1 MYFYRIGNK
10 TCISFTERRNLQ
22 PATGEERK
30 TPEVFLFDRKGDKA
44 RASFAVT
51 DVSLLQQESEGAFWL
66 SEGKLKEAA
75 AQSKVQAESLPEE
88 VQEAVRSGK
97 LMAINAEHPQ
107 SLEILQGEKRFD
119 FREGAPKKHVHI
131 LALGDVGSHLLTGL
145 HLLGGDCIS
154 DIGIYDI
161 EEKNMKRWEFEV
173 NQIAY
178 PWDYDRLPAVHLVRE
193 ENLFDCDVFIF
204 VASAGI
210 PPVDSGVQDVRMV
223 QLEKNK
229 AIITTYARLARE
241 RGFRGLFCEV
251 ADPVDPLAQAAYYA
265 SNTNDQGVF
274 DGKGLLPEQIQ
285 GYGLGV
291 MNARAAYY
299 ARKDPRFSS
308 FLIQGRAFGPHG
320 QELVIA
326 NSIAAYDDALSGEL
340 TEKVVGANLEMRS
353 LGFKPFVAPAYS
365 SGAISILETL
375 RGKWHYGSVFFGGI
389 YMGVKNR
396 YTSCGLEHEIL
407 PLPDALYARIAAA
420 EAALHAV

>member
-1 MYFYRIGNK
+1 MYFYRIENK
-10 TCISFTERRNLQ
+10 TCVSFTERNNLQ

-30 TPEVFLFDRKGDKA
+30 NPEVFLFDRKGEKA

-51 DVSLLQQESEGAFWL
+51 NEDLMRQTEEGAFWL
-66 SEGKLKEAA
+66 SETKLKEKAVGGS
-75 AQSKVQAESLPEE
+75 AQGESLPEE
-88 VQEAVRSGK
+88 VRAAVSAGK
-97 LMAINAEHPQ
+97 LTAINAEHPQ
-107 SLEILQGEKRFD
+107 SLEVLRGEKQFD
-119 FREGAPKKHVHI
+119 FREGAAKKHVHI

-145 HLLGGDCIS
+145 HLLGGDCIA
-154 DIGIYDI
+154 DIGICDI
-161 EEKNMKRWEFEV
+161 DEKNIKRWEFEI

-178 PWDYDRLPAVHLVRE
+178 PWDYDRLPAVHVVE
-193 ENLFDCDVFIF
+193 KENLFDCDVFIF

-210 PPVDSGVQDVRMV
+210 PPVGSEVKDVRMV

-229 AIITTYARLARE
+229 AIITEYAKMARE
-241 RGFRGLFCEV
+241 KHFKGLFCEV

-265 SNTNDQGVF
+265 SNTNESGVF
-274 DGKGLLPEQIQ
+274 DGQGLLPEQIQ

-299 ARKDPRFSS
+299 ARKDARFAP
-308 FLIQGRAFGPHG
+308 FFTQGRAFGPHG
-320 QELVIA
+320 KELVIA
-326 NSIAAYDDALSGEL
+326 TSVANYDDALSKEL
-340 TEKVVGANLEMRS
+340 TEKVVGANLEMRA

-375 RGKWHYGSVFFGGI
+375 RGKWHYGSVFLGGI

-396 YTSCGLEHEIL
+396 YTPYGLEHEIL
-407 PLPDALYARIAAA
+407 PLPEALYARIADA